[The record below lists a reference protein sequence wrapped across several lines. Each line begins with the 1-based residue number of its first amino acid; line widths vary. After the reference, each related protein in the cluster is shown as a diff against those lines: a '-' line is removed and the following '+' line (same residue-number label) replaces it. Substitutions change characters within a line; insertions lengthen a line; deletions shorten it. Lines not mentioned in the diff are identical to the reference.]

1 MIVFASVLLSFNG
14 YRSNMCKKAIKKFRF
29 IDFTCERMFGWFNP
43 RGVLSDL
50 TQRGHRDNLKDTLRA
65 NPYRDL
71 SIFMV
76 PLLSIFKLFRA
87 IAPSVFIKL
96 KWKIFDTILLSIFRY
111 SSTSSSP
118 KWAKNH
124 SRIKFKSDFDM
135 FRGTR
140 CWMGRARRISDFGR
154 VTWRVWGLCSKNWR
168 KTEVEN
174 KRPRACNDWWL
185 YL

>member
-1 MIVFASVLLSFNG
+1 MILFFVIEELVALANIFDLQRKKCLLFVFSTQTKLKEYFLSFLIVFASVLLSFNG

-87 IAPSVFIKL
+87 IAYPFFHKTQMKNIWHNFI
-96 KWKIFDTILLSIFRY
+96 I
-111 SSTSSSP
+111 
-118 KWAKNH
+118 
-124 SRIKFKSDFDM
+124 DF
-135 FRGTR
+135 
-140 CWMGRARRISDFGR
+140 
-154 VTWRVWGLCSKNWR
+154 
-168 KTEVEN
+168 
-174 KRPRACNDWWL
+174 
-185 YL
+185 